1 MIEPENAQERKFQP
15 YWTSKQKP
23 PASGTKT
30 LSRTV
35 RFWEQPQ
42 FQSLGTI
49 SPKSEC
55 RQGL

>member
-1 MIEPENAQERKFQP
+1 MLSREDFSLNGPVNRSLQHQE
-15 YWTSKQKP
+15 QKP
-23 PASGTKT
+23 WAGLT
-30 LSRTV
+30 TV

-49 SPKSEC
+49 PPKSEH